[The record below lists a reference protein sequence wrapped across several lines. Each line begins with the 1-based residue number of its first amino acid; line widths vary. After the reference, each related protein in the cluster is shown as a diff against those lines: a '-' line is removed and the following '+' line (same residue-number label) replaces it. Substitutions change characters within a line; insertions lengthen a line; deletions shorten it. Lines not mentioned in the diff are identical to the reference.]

1 MKEEFPKYTADIF
14 EVLSKGKFLCSN
26 SSNDLNRKLYGVLE
40 DENQYEQLTSYFEN
54 INFNLE
60 KGNGYFYFSRNES
73 KVNLE
78 RKLEIAFKWIDI
90 LDFFKTYDAAF
101 GSGFRFSIADITVRL
116 KTDAELKS
124 KLEGQKK
131 ITKKATH
138 TEAVTKLVEHL
149 IKDNFIELEDE
160 ITNTYKVLSS
170 FVYLEELITIIHI
183 PEDIANEIPE

>member
-1 MKEEFPKYTADIF
+1 MQEYPRNTAEIF
-14 EVLSKGKFLCSN
+14 EVLSKGKFICSN
-26 SSNDLNRKLYGVLE
+26 SSKDLYRKLYAVLE
-40 DENQYEQLTSYFEN
+40 DEDHFELLTSYFGN
-54 INFNLE
+54 INFILE

-90 LDFFKTYDAAF
+90 LDFFKTFDHSF

-116 KTDAELKS
+116 NTDADLKS
-124 KLEGQKK
+124 KLTALKK
-131 ITKKATH
+131 ITKKTNY
-138 TEAVTKLVEHL
+138 TEAVSKLVDYL
-149 IKDNFIELEDE
+149 LKDNFVELQDE

-170 FVYLEELITIIHI
+170 FEYLEELIMTLHI

>member
-1 MKEEFPKYTADIF
+1 MQEFPKHTAEIF
-14 EVLSKGKFLCSN
+14 EVLSKGKFICSN
-26 SSNDLNRKLYGVLE
+26 SSKDLDRKLYAVLE
-40 DENQYEQLTSYFEN
+40 DEDHFELLTSYFGN
-54 INFNLE
+54 INFILE

-90 LDFFKTYDAAF
+90 LDFFKTYDHSF

-116 KTDAELKS
+116 NTDADLKS
-124 KLEGQKK
+124 KLTALKK
-131 ITKKATH
+131 ITKKTNY
-138 TEAVTKLVEHL
+138 TEAVSKLVDYL
-149 IKDNFIELEDE
+149 LKDNFVELQDE

-170 FVYLEELITIIHI
+170 FEYLEELIMTLHI

>member
-1 MKEEFPKYTADIF
+1 MQEFPKHTAEIF
-14 EVLSKGKFLCSN
+14 EVLSKGKFICSN
-26 SSNDLNRKLYGVLE
+26 SSKDLDRKLYAVLE
-40 DENQYEQLTSYFEN
+40 DEDHFELLTSYFGN
-54 INFNLE
+54 INFILE

-90 LDFFKTYDAAF
+90 LDYFKTFDHSF

-116 KTDAELKS
+116 NTDADLKS
-124 KLEGQKK
+124 KLTALKK
-131 ITKKATH
+131 ITKKTNH
-138 TEAVTKLVEHL
+138 TEAVSKLVDYL
-149 IKDNFIELEDE
+149 LKDNFVELQDE

-170 FVYLEELITIIHI
+170 FEYLEELIMTLHI

>member
-1 MKEEFPKYTADIF
+1 MQEFPKHTAEIF
-14 EVLSKGKFLCSN
+14 EVLSKGKFICSN
-26 SSNDLNRKLYGVLE
+26 SSNDLNRKLYAILE
-40 DENQYEQLTSYFEN
+40 DENYFELLTSYFGN
-54 INFNLE
+54 INFILE

-90 LDFFKTYDAAF
+90 LDFFKTFDSSF

-116 KTDAELKS
+116 NTDADLKS
-124 KLEGQKK
+124 KLSALKK
-131 ITKKATH
+131 ITKKTNH
-138 TEAVTKLVEHL
+138 TEAVSRLVEFL
-149 IKDNFIELEDE
+149 IKDNFVELQDE

-170 FVYLEELITIIHI
+170 FGYLEELIMMLHI

>member
-1 MKEEFPKYTADIF
+1 MQEFPKHTAAIF
-14 EVLSKGKFLCSN
+14 EMLSKGKFICSN
-26 SSNDLNRKLYGVLE
+26 SSRDLDRKLYAVLDDE
-40 DENQYEQLTSYFEN
+40 DHFELLTFYFGN
-54 INFNLE
+54 INFILE

-90 LDFFKTYDAAF
+90 IDFFKTFDHSF

-116 KTDAELKS
+116 NTDADLKS
-124 KLEGQKK
+124 KLNSLKK
-131 ITKKATH
+131 ITKKINH
-138 TEAVTKLVEHL
+138 TEAVSKLVDYL
-149 IKDNFIELEDE
+149 LKDNFLELQDE

-170 FVYLEELITIIHI
+170 FEYLEELIMTLNI

>member
-1 MKEEFPKYTADIF
+1 MQEFPKHTAEIF
-14 EVLSKGKFLCSN
+14 EVLSKGKFICSN
-26 SSNDLNRKLYGVLE
+26 SSNDLNRKLYAILE
-40 DENQYEQLTSYFEN
+40 DENYFELLTSYFGN
-54 INFNLE
+54 INFILE

-90 LDFFKTYDAAF
+90 LDFFKTFDSSF

-116 KTDAELKS
+116 NTDADLKS
-124 KLEGQKK
+124 KLSALKK
-131 ITKKATH
+131 ITKKTNH
-138 TEAVTKLVEHL
+138 TEAVSRLVDFL
-149 IKDNFIELEDE
+149 IKDNFVELQDE

-170 FVYLEELITIIHI
+170 FGYLEELIMTLHI

>member
-1 MKEEFPKYTADIF
+1 MQEYPKSTAEIF
-14 EVLSKGKFLCSN
+14 DLLSKGKFICSN
-26 SSNDLNRKLYGVLE
+26 SSKDLYRKLYAVLE
-40 DENQYEQLTSYFEN
+40 DEDHFELLTSYFGN
-54 INFNLE
+54 INFILE

-90 LDFFKTYDAAF
+90 LDFFKTFDHSF

-116 KTDAELKS
+116 NTDADLKS
-124 KLEGQKK
+124 KLTALKK
-131 ITKKATH
+131 ITKKTNY
-138 TEAVTKLVEHL
+138 TETVSKLVDYL
-149 IKDNFIELEDE
+149 LKDNFVELQDE

-170 FVYLEELITIIHI
+170 FEYLEELIMTLHI

>member
-1 MKEEFPKYTADIF
+1 MQEFPKNTAEIF
-14 EVLSKGKFLCSN
+14 EVLSKGKFICSN
-26 SSNDLNRKLYGVLE
+26 SSKDLNRKLYAVLE
-40 DENQYEQLTSYFEN
+40 DEDHFELLTSYFGN
-54 INFNLE
+54 INFILE

-90 LDFFKTYDAAF
+90 LDFFKTFDHSF

-116 KTDAELKS
+116 NTDADLKS
-124 KLEGQKK
+124 KLTALKK
-131 ITKKATH
+131 ITKRTNY
-138 TEAVTKLVEHL
+138 TEAVSKLVDYL
-149 IKDNFIELEDE
+149 LKDNFVELQDE

-170 FVYLEELITIIHI
+170 FEYLEELIMTLHI